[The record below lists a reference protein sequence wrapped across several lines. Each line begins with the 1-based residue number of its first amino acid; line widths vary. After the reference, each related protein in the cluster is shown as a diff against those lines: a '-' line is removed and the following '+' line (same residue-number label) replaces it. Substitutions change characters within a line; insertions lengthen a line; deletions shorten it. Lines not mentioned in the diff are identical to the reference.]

1 MGGKH
6 NPESLAKSAGYAVAD
21 SSQGFYWF
29 KVLFPEEKS
38 QLFTSAQAAWIN
50 CVTANHL
57 KDA

>member
-1 MGGKH
+1 MSGKTH
-6 NPESLAKSAGYAVAD
+6 HESLAKASGYAVAD
-21 SSQGFYWF
+21 STNGFFWF

-50 CVTANHL
+50 CVSANQL